1 MKCESN
7 ARGGRKPAEPV
18 AAGEK
23 VAGCSRQRIT
33 WIMESVRPFRKGH
46 RDGYRS
52 LREPGPRVLGE
63 RRLNVSVYLLLSSL
77 TPHGRET
84 LHANPE
90 RIDGVNAEM
99 ERSGCQVLVQYALL
113 GQYDFATLVEAP
125 NNETVASM
133 SIELGSR
140 GTLNIVTLPAI
151 SIDSFEAK
159 LKSSQQQ
166 LSTKAVDH
174 GQHHAGSD
182 YPERL

>member
-1 MKCESN
+1 M
-7 ARGGRKPAEPV
+7 
-18 AAGEK
+18 
-23 VAGCSRQRIT
+23 
-33 WIMESVRPFRKGH
+33 
-46 RDGYRS
+46 
-52 LREPGPRVLGE
+52 
-63 RRLNVSVYLLLSSL
+63 SVYLLLSSL

-90 RIDGVNAEM
+90 RIDGVNAEI

-140 GTLNIVTLPAI
+140 GTVNIVTFPAM
-151 SIDSFEAK
+151 SVDSFEAK